1 MTTLPTTEPAPVK
14 LARDLAEAA
23 GALAASG
30 STADSPPVRPGAAL
44 PPAMRARLARLTR
57 PPAPGAGYRVV
68 KGLFSAFG
76 DQGPTATHW
85 KDTDRERTAA
95 LDLGIVLVAALHGEV
110 FGWANQ
116 QDGHLVHNIL
126 PSPQYAHMQVGGSST
141 TALSW
146 HTEDAF
152 HPDRA
157 DFLLLVC
164 VRNPDGIGSRI
175 ATVGSLDL
183 EPDRI
188 ARLSEPRLVI
198 HPDDSYQPDGSDPD
212 DSLADGSAGH
222 RGPDGMATLSYRSG
236 RMCLRYDPTY
246 TRMLTDDPAF
256 LDAYEELG
264 RQLEERSRM
273 VALEPGDL
281 LIVDNDAAVHGR
293 GSFRARYDGTDRW
306 LKRVLV
312 RSGRSRPPSER
323 HEQGFGQRQTG
334 WTRPA
339 SGERR

>member
-1 MTTLPTTEPAPVK
+1 MLATRAADPA
-14 LARDLAEAA
+14 
-23 GALAASG
+23 
-30 STADSPPVRPGAAL
+30 
-44 PPAMRARLARLTR
+44 
-57 PPAPGAGYRVV
+57 PAPGAGYRIV

-95 LDLGIVLVAALHGEV
+95 FDLAMVLVAALHGEV
-110 FGWANQ
+110 FGWENQ

-126 PSPQYAHMQVGGSST
+126 PSPRYEHMQVGGSST
-141 TALSW
+141 VPLSW

-157 DFLLLVC
+157 DFLLLAC
-164 VRNPDGIGSRI
+164 VRNQDGIGSRI

-183 EPDRI
+183 GPDRI
-188 ARLSEPRLVI
+188 AQLSGPRLVI
-198 HPDDSYQPDGSDPD
+198 HPDDSYQD
-212 DSLADGSAGH
+212 DSHVDDNRRTSG
-222 RGPDGMATLSYRSG
+222 GMATLWYRSG

-246 TRMLTDDPAF
+246 TRLLTDDPAF

-281 LIVDNDAAVHGR
+281 LIVDNDVAVHGR
-293 GSFRARYDGTDRW
+293 GAFRARYDGSDRW
-306 LKRVLV
+306 LKRVLI
-312 RSGRSRPPSER
+312 RSGRDRPPSER

-334 WTRPA
+334 WTLPA
-339 SGERR
+339 SGERG